1 MGIGP
6 RLRAW
11 GGDSR
16 GRGVGVRAAV
26 PVLSRQPLR
35 PDLTVAVHR
44 GTGRARQCWRS
55 GRRRRDRVDV
65 LGDCGVHNI
74 PGVVGDDLLRHPHP
88 GSADPS
94 AGPVRQRRQGRH
106 MRLPS
111 VLRGGVFVAFLVTL
125 PMVGLQHWFLNLL
138 VFVLMYATMSSAW
151 NLVGGFAGYPSLG
164 HAAFFGIGAYT
175 LALIFKGHVLTTGYE
190 PFLLLPL
197 VGLVGALIGWPI
209 ALISMRT
216 RADVFAIVTI
226 TFLFVVQTLA
236 FNLHGLT
243 GGSQGTSLPI
253 PPFPAA
259 TFELPFYYVLAGLLV
274 FTMGLTFVTMR
285 SKVGLSLVS
294 IRADED
300 KARGV
305 GVRTIGVKVLAFSAS
320 VGITAMVGAVWA
332 YYQSF
337 VYPQFAVDPLVTI
350 TIVLM
355 TFLGGRGTLWGP
367 VLGAVIR
374 PEEGRGR

>member
-1 MGIGP
+1 
-6 RLRAW
+6 
-11 GGDSR
+11 
-16 GRGVGVRAAV
+16 
-26 PVLSRQPLR
+26 
-35 PDLTVAVHR
+35 
-44 GTGRARQCWRS
+44 
-55 GRRRRDRVDV
+55 
-65 LGDCGVHNI
+65 
-74 PGVVGDDLLRHPHP
+74 
-88 GSADPS
+88 
-94 AGPVRQRRQGRH
+94 

-226 TFLFVVQTLA
+226 TFLFVVQPLA

-253 PPFPAA
+253 HPFPAA

-305 GVRTIGVKVLAFSAS
+305 GVRTIGVKVLAFSVS

-337 VYPQFAVDPLVTI
+337 IYPQFAVDPLVTI
-350 TIVLM
+350 AIVLM

-367 VLGAVIR
+367 VLGAVILESGQQLLTYQLGALQLYLIVYALLFLVIILLLPRGILPTIEDRLRLRRRRRRAGGAAALPGDGTPSSR
-374 PEEGRGR
+374 PDAASMLGGGTS

>member
-1 MGIGP
+1 
-6 RLRAW
+6 
-11 GGDSR
+11 
-16 GRGVGVRAAV
+16 
-26 PVLSRQPLR
+26 
-35 PDLTVAVHR
+35 
-44 GTGRARQCWRS
+44 
-55 GRRRRDRVDV
+55 
-65 LGDCGVHNI
+65 
-74 PGVVGDDLLRHPHP
+74 
-88 GSADPS
+88 
-94 AGPVRQRRQGRH
+94 

-111 VLRGGVFVAFLVTL
+111 VLRGGVLVAVLVTV
-125 PMVGLQHWFLNLL
+125 PMFGLQHWFLNLL

-164 HAAFFGIGAYT
+164 HAGFFGIGAYT
-175 LALIFKGHVLTTGYE
+175 IALIFKDHVLTTGYE

-236 FNLHGLT
+236 FNLHDLT
-243 GGSQGTSLPI
+243 GGSQGAALPI
-253 PPFPAA
+253 APFPAA
-259 TFELPFYYVLAGLLV
+259 TFELPFYYVLAAMLI
-274 FTMGLTFVTMR
+274 FTMGLTFATMR

-305 GVRTIGVKVLAFSAS
+305 GVRTTGVKVLAFSVS

-337 VYPQFAVDPLVTI
+337 IYPQFAVDPLVTI
-350 TIVLM
+350 AIVLM

-367 VLGAVIR
+367 VLGAVILESGQQLLTYQLGAVQLYLIVYALLFLVIILLL
-374 PEEGRGR
+374 PRGILPTIEDRLRLSRRRRRADAAGAPPGDPALSGEPDAASMLGGGAS

>member
-1 MGIGP
+1 
-6 RLRAW
+6 
-11 GGDSR
+11 
-16 GRGVGVRAAV
+16 
-26 PVLSRQPLR
+26 
-35 PDLTVAVHR
+35 
-44 GTGRARQCWRS
+44 
-55 GRRRRDRVDV
+55 
-65 LGDCGVHNI
+65 
-74 PGVVGDDLLRHPHP
+74 
-88 GSADPS
+88 
-94 AGPVRQRRQGRH
+94 

-125 PMVGLQHWFLNLL
+125 PVVGLQHWFLNLL

-274 FTMGLTFVTMR
+274 FTMGLTFFTMR

-305 GVRTIGVKVLAFSAS
+305 GVRTIGVKVLAFSVS

-337 VYPQFAVDPLVTI
+337 IYPQFAVDPLVTI

-367 VLGAVIR
+367 VLGAVILESGQQLLTYQLGALQLYLIVYALLFLVIILLLPRGILPTIGDRLRLRRRRRRAGGAAALPGDGTPPSR
-374 PEEGRGR
+374 PDAASILGGGTS